1 MLVSLSYLWLPSLL
15 SRCERAFDIFTVVGR
30 RAFGRFWHG
39 QRRGFAHRLHLP
51 KYVFSDMLPPTS
63 GSCNCHGKVKCIFK
77 SVTLE
82 KPRIWQIFYE
92 INIFLESPWKET
104 EFVFTI
110 GSPNFWLLDC
120 PGMGRNIQWIACEK
134 CTNLSLTKMLLTCKM
149 SRILTGYVWG
159 LRTMPHFSSVAGAKL
174 LAGKK
179 PDKQLRVR
187 TCGHFA
193 MRKEGV
199 CGEPSP
205 PISFSFRL
213 CFIFQSDRFVFD
225 LCSTLN
231 IYFHTLLMS
240 TGHRTFSNVHETSL
254 NVGFKC
260 QCVRSVQN
268 SRSNC

>member
-77 SVTLE
+77 SVTLG
-82 KPRIWQIFYE
+82 KPRILKILYELNFYFGDPMKWGR
-92 INIFLESPWKET
+92 ICLHNWFSQFLAS
-104 EFVFTI
+104 
-110 GSPNFWLLDC
+110 
-120 PGMGRNIQWIACEK
+120 RNIQWIACEK